1 MNHKVCCIFNVG
13 PHYRFP
19 IYKKMSETFPIDF
32 YIGDRAG
39 TPLKTFDY
47 NKLNNY
53 KRTLKRIDLFGA
65 WYWQKGILCLAFKP
79 YQKYIITGEP
89 FNLSAWILLLLL
101 ILLRKESIAW
111 THGWYGRESGVK
123 KIIKKVFFR
132 LFSKIM
138 CYNDYSA
145 KLMVEQ
151 GFDSKRIFVIGNSL
165 DSEKQKV
172 IREQLSPT
180 EIYSGHFGNTNP
192 IILYCGRI
200 QKVKRLDIMI
210 ELLSRLKEKN
220 IAANIVFVGKD
231 VDNVNLDEMASQKGL
246 SKQVWTYGPCYEE
259 EKLGELFSNATIC
272 ISPGNVG
279 LTAIH
284 ALTYGCPVITHDDFP
299 NQMPE
304 FEAIIPGET
313 GDFFKFG
320 NLDDLTN
327 VTIAWLSKPAQ
338 ELKSIKEKAYAEID
352 RKWNV
357 NSQIDVL
364 QNVLK

>member
-1 MNHKVCCIFNVG
+1 MSNKICCIFNVG
-13 PHYRFP
+13 AHYRFP
-19 IYKKMSETFPIDF
+19 IYQRMAERFPIDF

-47 NKLNNY
+47 NAL
-53 KRTLKRIDLFGA
+53 RGFQHTLKRIDLFGA
-65 WYWQKGILCLAFKP
+65 WYWQKGILHLTFKP
-79 YQKYIITGEP
+79 YQRYIITGEP
-89 FNLSAWILLLLL
+89 FNLSSWFFLFLL
-101 ILLRKESIAW
+101 ILIRKESIAW
-111 THGWYGRESGVK
+111 THGWYGRETGVK
-123 KIIKKVFFR
+123 KIIKKLYFR
-132 LFSKIM
+132 LFTKIM
-138 CYNDYSA
+138 CYNEYSA
-145 KLMVEQ
+145 KLTIEQ
-151 GFDSKRIFVIGNSL
+151 GFNPKRIFVIGNSL
-165 DSEKQKV
+165 DSEKQRT
-172 IREQLSPT
+172 IRENLTPT
-180 EIYSGHFGNTNP
+180 DLYSRHFGNCHP
-192 IILYCGRI
+192 VILYCGRI
-200 QKVKRLDIMI
+200 QKVKRLDLMI
-210 ELLSRLKEKN
+210 NLLSRLKERN
-220 IAANIVFVGKD
+220 IDANMVFVGKD
-231 VDNVNLDEMASQKGL
+231 VDGVDLEEMAAKQGL
-246 SKQVWTYGPCYEE
+246 SQQVWTYGPCYEE

-313 GDFFKFG
+313 GDFFKSG